1 MTTLTINYFNEVY
14 IKVTSDEPHVE
25 QELSEL
31 LTYEIPGSKF
41 MARKNPKYK
50 NWNGKIKLYSK
61 QTKKIYYGLLDKIIQ
76 YAADNSYDIVNNLPK
91 SEINMN
97 DNSIQEF
104 IDYLKLPVTPRDYQ
118 IAAFLDC
125 VNSNRRLIVS
135 PTGSGKSL
143 LIYMLSRYYLKGIN
157 DNKVLIIVPTTN
169 LVEQMA
175 GDFLNYGYKENVH
188 KIYSG
193 KEKNTDD
200 TITVSTWQS
209 LQNIDPEWFKQ
220 FSVVFFDEAHT
231 CKSRVLSS
239 ILCSLVACKYRFG
252 FTGTLQSEEV
262 NILVLEGLFNTH
274 NKVISSKE
282 LMDRGELA
290 NLSID
295 IIMLNYDDITK
306 KLAKD
311 FEYQDEINF
320 LISHRKRN
328 SFISGLVQSLKGNT
342 LVLFNRVDGHGKLL
356 FDLLKDKMENVY
368 FLHGKVDVKD
378 RHGTIQKVDNLENSV
393 IIASYGVFQ
402 LGINIPNLNNAI
414 FASPSKSKIRNLQSI
429 GRILRISSKKNSA
442 KLYDIADNLV
452 YKGKNNFTLN
462 HLFERVKIYNDE
474 EFKYRT
480 HQYTIG

>member
-1 MTTLTINYFNEVY
+1 
-14 IKVTSDEPHVE
+14 
-25 QELSEL
+25 
-31 LTYEIPGSKF
+31 
-41 MARKNPKYK
+41 
-50 NWNGKIKLYSK
+50 
-61 QTKKIYYGLLDKIIQ
+61 
-76 YAADNSYDIVNNLPK
+76 
-91 SEINMN
+91 
-97 DNSIQEF
+97 
-104 IDYLKLPVTPRDYQ
+104 
-118 IAAFLDC
+118 
-125 VNSNRRLIVS
+125 
-135 PTGSGKSL
+135 
-143 LIYMLSRYYLKGIN
+143 
-157 DNKVLIIVPTTN
+157 
-169 LVEQMA
+169 
-175 GDFLNYGYKENVH
+175 
-188 KIYSG
+188 
-193 KEKNTDD
+193 
-200 TITVSTWQS
+200 
-209 LQNIDPEWFKQ
+209 
-220 FSVVFFDEAHT
+220 
-231 CKSRVLSS
+231 
-239 ILCSLVACKYRFG
+239 
-252 FTGTLQSEEV
+252 V

-356 FDLLKDKMENVY
+356 FDLLKNKMENVY